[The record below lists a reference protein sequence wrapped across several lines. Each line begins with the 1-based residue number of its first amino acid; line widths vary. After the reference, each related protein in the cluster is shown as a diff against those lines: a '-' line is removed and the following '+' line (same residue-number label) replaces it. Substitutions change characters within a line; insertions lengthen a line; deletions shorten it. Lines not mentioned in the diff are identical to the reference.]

1 MEKMDSTL
9 LEARREK
16 VEPIT
21 IDWYWS
27 QPEGDEILM
36 KVRPAYGVEVQHKDI
51 VIKDLREYMEEKL
64 KSDIKKDFIKIKD
77 VSKNRVVVAFD
88 STRWLRD
95 NFLKDP
101 EVKFHL
107 PRTLE
112 WKFKKR
118 LPSTLTSHTS
128 WNVVRHFI
136 EAKFKAFIK
145 DHNKTMF
152 RKKMKIMKKVN
163 YNWFDYEA
171 DLRNN
176 KIFVRMK
183 PRVMVALAASAY
195 AAKKI
200 VLG

>member
-1 MEKMDSTL
+1 MEKMDNVL
-9 LEARREK
+9 LERREK
-16 VEPIT
+16 VVPVG

-36 KVRPAYGVEVQHKDI
+36 KVRPVYASDVRNKDI
-51 VIKDLREYMEEKL
+51 VIKDLREYVEEKF
-64 KSDIKKDFIKIKD
+64 KSDINKDFIKIKD
-77 VSKNRVVVAFD
+77 ISSSRVVIAFD
-88 STRWLRD
+88 SGKWLKE

-101 EVKFHL
+101 KVKFHL

-118 LPSTLTSHTS
+118 LPDILMSHTS
-128 WNVVRHFI
+128 WNVVRGFV
-136 EAKFKAFIK
+136 EKKFKEYIK
-145 DHNKTMF
+145 DHNKTIF
-152 RKKMKIMKKVN
+152 KKKMKLMKKVN

-171 DLRNN
+171 DLRND

-183 PRVMVALAASAY
+183 PRVMIALAIGAY